1 MGDDLETLSK
11 EQLTRLAQYFDE
23 AIMSAREY
31 KIAHGEV
38 SRVSR

>member
-1 MGDDLETLSK
+1 MGDDLGTLSK

-23 AIMSAREY
+23 RVMSAYDY
-31 KIAHGEV
+31 KIARGEV